1 MSEQKFQVNLFHL
14 PLSHSCTRPR
24 LRLLTPHST
33 TTLRTMAIP
42 IETTTPPHSL
52 LITLRAV
59 QRSQQTRT
67 SLSHELDG
75 QYSSFLSQTAS
86 PLDLSLSPST
96 TEEVPLTTCQLEAV
110 RPPNEIEMNEILRI
124 SFVGMM
130 EVRNEMQE
138 HIEMLRTVWKR
149 EDLVKVV
156 TELERL
162 EGERLKAVESKP
174 FHLSFSVVSFQ
185 DETDRSDDLDD

>member
-1 MSEQKFQVNLFHL
+1 
-14 PLSHSCTRPR
+14 
-24 LRLLTPHST
+24 
-33 TTLRTMAIP
+33 MAIP

-75 QYSSFLSQTAS
+75 QYSSFLNQTAS

-96 TEEVPLTTCQLEAV
+96 TEIPLTTCQLEAV

-138 HIEMLRTVWKR
+138 HVEMLRTVWKR

-156 TELERL
+156 TDLERL
-162 EGERLKAVESKP
+162 EGERLKAVESN
-174 FHLSFSVVSFQ
+174 LSFSMLFFTMRLT
-185 DETDRSDDLDD
+185 EGMI